1 MITVRTVEN
10 DGDIDTYLDVRNR
23 VHPQTPMPREVVL
36 HDRRKP
42 DQLDLIAERDGV
54 PVGAASTSKFGGAP
68 DGEYAYLTMRVLREE
83 RRQGVGTALHRRASE
98 HAVLL
103 GKTRFYVVARGDDEG
118 SLGYYGAHDFVEL
131 GRMQD
136 VFLDLDETRPATGRA
151 RTGISIRPA
160 TPEHDR
166 GAYEVALEADA
177 DIPSGEPI
185 VSGPY
190 RAVARP
196 ALRGDDDP
204 RALVRCAR
212 RRSRRRLRDPQPAH
226 RGHRRAFDDRRGAQ
240 LPRRGIA
247 LALKQAQIAAAKE
260 AGLDAT
266 CAPRTTSATL
276 PMRRVNE
283 KLGYVRKFEWVHLG
297 GPLLEG

>member
-10 DGDIDTYLDVRNR
+10 ETDIDTYLDVRNR
-23 VHPQTPMPREVVL
+23 VHPETPMPREVVL
-36 HDRRKP
+36 EDRRK
-42 DQLDLIAERDGV
+42 DDHLDLIAERDGV

-98 HAVLL
+98 HARGL
-103 GKTRFYVVARGDDEG
+103 GKSRFYVVARDDDAG
-118 SLGYYGAHDFVEL
+118 SLGYYRAHGFSEL

-136 VFLDLDETRPATGRA
+136 VFLELATVEIEPRVPD
-151 RTGISIRPA
+151 GIEIFTA

-185 VSGPY
+185 VSGPFEEWHDRHFGALTVRGLSFVALDVDRVVGY
-190 RAVARP
+190 ALLHKHTEGTGEHSMTGVARSY
-196 ALRGDDDP
+196 RG
-204 RALVRCAR
+204 
-212 RRSRRRLRDPQPAH
+212 
-226 RGHRRAFDDRRGAQ
+226 
-240 LPRRGIA
+240 RGIA
-247 LALKQAQIAAAKE
+247 LALKETQIAAAKA
-260 AGLDAT
+260 AGY
-266 CAPRTTSATL
+266 RTLRTQNDLGNA

>member
-1 MITVRTVEN
+1 VITVRTVEN
-10 DGDIDTYLDVRNR
+10 DVDIDTYLDVRNR

-36 HDRRKP
+36 DDRRKP
-42 DQLDLIAERDGV
+42 DHLDLIAERDGV

-83 RRQGVGTALHRRASE
+83 RRQGVGTALHRRASR
-98 HAVLL
+98 HAELL

-118 SLGYYGAHDFVEL
+118 SLGYYGSHGFVEL

-136 VFLDLDETRPATGRA
+136 VFLDLEETDLQPGEPV
-151 RTGISIRPA
+151 GISIRPA

-190 RAVARP
+190 EQWHDRHFGAMTVRALSFVALDGDRVVGYAILNKHTADTGEHAMTGVARGY
-196 ALRGDDDP
+196 RG
-204 RALVRCAR
+204 
-212 RRSRRRLRDPQPAH
+212 
-226 RGHRRAFDDRRGAQ
+226 
-240 LPRRGIA
+240 RGIA
-247 LALKQAQIAAAKE
+247 FALKQAQIAAAKQ
-260 AGLDAT
+260 AGLRYL
-266 CAPRTTSATL
+266 RTQNDLANAS
-276 PMRRVNE
+276 MRRVNE

>member
-1 MITVRTVEN
+1 MITVRIVEN
-10 DGDIDTYLDVRNR
+10 DADIDTYLDVRNR

-36 HDRRKP
+36 QDRRRP
-42 DQLDLIAERDGV
+42 DHLDLIAERGGV
-54 PVGAASTSKFGGAP
+54 PVGVASTSKFGGAP

-83 RRQGVGTALHRRASE
+83 RRRGVGTVLHRRASE
-98 HAVLL
+98 HATLL
-103 GKTRFYVVARGDDEG
+103 GKARFYVVVRDDDEG
-118 SLGYYGAHDFVEL
+118 SLGYYGAHGFVEV

-136 VFLDLDETRPATGRA
+136 VFLDLEVAEVQASEPA
-151 RTGISIRPA
+151 GISIVPA

-190 RAVARP
+190 EQWHDRHFNALTIRELSFVALDGGRVVGYALLHKHTDDTGEHAMTGVARSY
-196 ALRGDDDP
+196 RG
-204 RALVRCAR
+204 
-212 RRSRRRLRDPQPAH
+212 
-226 RGHRRAFDDRRGAQ
+226 
-240 LPRRGIA
+240 RGIA
-247 LALKQAQIAAAKE
+247 LALKHAQIAAAKE
-260 AGLDAT
+260 AGLRYL
-266 CAPRTTSATL
+266 RTQNDLGNA

-283 KLGYVRKFEWVHLG
+283 KLGYERKFEWVHLG